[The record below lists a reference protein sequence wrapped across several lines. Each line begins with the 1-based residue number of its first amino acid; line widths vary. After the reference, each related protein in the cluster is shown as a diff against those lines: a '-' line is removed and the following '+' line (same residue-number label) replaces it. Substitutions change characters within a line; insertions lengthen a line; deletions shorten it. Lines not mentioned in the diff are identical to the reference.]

1 MVSHAGITPNMK
13 DIPPTPII
21 KINVLSIY
29 SGKSVL
35 ITHPEFAVSVNRIDI
50 NDNIGQTNNILTRN
64 KNIFLNTLKNI
75 NLNLYF
81 ILKCYM

>member
-1 MVSHAGITPNMK
+1 MSQAGITPNMK

-35 ITHPEFAVSVNRIDI
+35 ITHPEFVVSVNRIDI

>member
-1 MVSHAGITPNMK
+1 M
-13 DIPPTPII
+13 
-21 KINVLSIY
+21 
-29 SGKSVL
+29 L

>member
-1 MVSHAGITPNMK
+1 MVSQAGITPNMK
-13 DIPPTPII
+13 DIPPTPTI

-35 ITHPEFAVSVNRIDI
+35 ITHSEFAESVNKIDI
-50 NDNIGQTNNILTRN
+50 NDSIGQTNNILTKN